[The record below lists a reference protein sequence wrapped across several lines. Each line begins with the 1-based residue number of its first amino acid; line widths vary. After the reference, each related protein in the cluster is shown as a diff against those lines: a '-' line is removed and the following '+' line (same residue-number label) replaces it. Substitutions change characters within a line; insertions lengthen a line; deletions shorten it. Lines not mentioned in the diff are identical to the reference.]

1 MNGYLPEMAILLSTM
16 LLDFDQLLRL
26 LQDSPEFIERWEAA
40 MIATKKTV
48 YLQLKEFV
56 HLGLEL

>member
-1 MNGYLPEMAILLSTM
+1 MAILLSTM